1 MSADAGGVD
10 PAPGAAARWEA
21 ARALFDLAADHPPA
35 EWDAIVVR
43 EAGGDELLQGEVLR
57 LLAALDADH
66 LDLDHPRFE
75 LGPPEEGAERL
86 GAVIAPYRLVRVVGH
101 GGMGTV
107 YEGVR
112 ADGAYEQRVAIKFIR
127 PILGAEV
134 MAARFRRERQILAA
148 LEHRNIARLLD
159 GGATERGEPYFVM
172 EYVDGEPI
180 TAWAAARRLTI
191 GDRLR
196 LFLQACAAV
205 EHAHGKFVVHRDIKP
220 ANILVTADGSVKL
233 LDFGVAKLLGAQD
246 GDELI
251 TVTQQR
257 PFTPEYASPE
267 QLRDEPASAA
277 SDLYSLGIVLY
288 ELLSGRR
295 PYEVPSRSPLAVL
308 RAVEVDAPR
317 PSAAATAEAAD
328 ATGETT
334 LPKLRHLLA
343 GELDNVVRK
352 AIRADV
358 ETRYRSVEQLSDD
371 IRRYLDG
378 RPVSAQPDSLA
389 YRGRKF
395 VRRNRAGV
403 AATVVVVITAAI
415 GAALAV
421 AQSRRANAE
430 RVWELAVNAAGNLDE
445 LGAMRL
451 SRGDLHGSDSLL
463 QQAVALCRTYHPTA
477 DLPLVCAR
485 SVYDAAV
492 TQLWRAEPKPAEA
505 LLRPLLAAVLAAGQG
520 TLPMPPQLELATAKI
535 LAALA
540 RARDGQGDVHG
551 ADSLFNLA
559 DRHFH
564 AGNADDAPDR
574 VETLGWHGITL
585 ERMRRYREADSV
597 VRQQLSMATGTD
609 ASIIVL
615 HLGSIEREEGEGALA
630 RRSVGRGLAMRGV
643 ESDTNGLY
651 YEFITEMEAREE
663 LAEGHVDRAV
673 TELRHS
679 LAIAQRHYRPENP
692 RIGEIEEALGEALVA
707 QHHADQAVLLF
718 DASAQLFRASFG
730 GDHPETAAAEEH
742 LAAARRRSP

>member
-1 MSADAGGVD
+1 MSIDSSGLTSGADS
-10 PAPGAAARWEA
+10 RWVRVREI
-21 ARALFDLAADHPPA
+21 FDLAADHPAA
-35 EWDAIVVR
+35 EWPEIVARESAGDDALH
-43 EAGGDELLQGEVLR
+43 DEVLR

-101 GGMGTV
+101 DGMGTV

-246 GDELI
+246 GDELT
-251 TVTQQR
+251 TVTHQR

-389 YRGRKF
+389 YRARKF

-403 AATVVVVITAAI
+403 IAATVTLVALVTAIIMAALRARDAAAEQGRQLALATAAS
-415 GAALAV
+415 L
-421 AQSRRANAE
+421 N
-430 RVWELAVNAAGNLDE
+430 E
-445 LGAMRL
+445 LGAARFAAGKLRAADANL
-451 SRGDLHGSDSLL
+451 SASR
-463 QQAVALCRTYHPTA
+463 ALCNSAPPGPV
-477 DLPLVCAR
+477 PLVCLDGAR
-485 SVYDAAV
+485 ALGLVKLWEGDAA
-492 TQLWRAEPKPAEA
+492 TADTLLRRSLLHARTTAEPVPLTVAQLLSQLAQVRQAAGDFAGADTLYREA
-505 LLRPLLAAVLAAGQG
+505 AAQFASGGGGRSGERVEQLGWLAVLDEAEG
-520 TLPMPPQLELATAKI
+520 KV
-535 LAALA
+535 
-540 RARDGQGDVHG
+540 R
-551 ADSLFNLA
+551 S
-559 DRHFH
+559 
-564 AGNADDAPDR
+564 
-574 VETLGWHGITL
+574 
-585 ERMRRYREADSV
+585 ADSV
-597 VRQQLSMATGTD
+597 VRLQMPLVAGFDGSTVLIHLAWIHAQEGNLAAAKSELVEGRAGSTMARDSTALLFVRLVMMEGLVDIATGAVDRGVAELRQMLPVAQSRYRREDPRLAEVQD
-609 ASIIVL
+609 AL
-615 HLGSIEREEGEGALA
+615 
-630 RRSVGRGLAMRGV
+630 GRGL
-643 ESDTNGLY
+643 
-651 YEFITEMEAREE
+651 
-663 LAEGHVDRAV
+663 
-673 TELRHS
+673 
-679 LAIAQRHYRPENP
+679 
-692 RIGEIEEALGEALVA
+692 VA
-707 QHHADQAVLLF
+707 QGHRDEAVALLEASHATFLKRFGPDNPVTGAV
-718 DASAQLFRASFG
+718 ATR
-730 GDHPETAAAEEH
+730 
-742 LAAARRRSP
+742 LAAATAGGSHAGIRPP